1 MSVDAPVIDFGG
13 GEVEE
18 RKLTINGVEV
28 TANDGESISDVI
40 RRFAR
45 ENGIERAL
53 ILKDGEP
60 VGMDEVEWCCN
71 PIYLWES
78 LLHGYIRQKANP
90 GIGLQVAIPFIYGS
104 HCYGDEFSIECEI
117 TKVDKGCNPI
127 FLWESLLLT
136 KWKNVLYLNENK
148 LQSHFHMGVIA
159 TSVP

>member
-1 MSVDAPVIDFGG
+1 MAKEKLQSHGYMGVIFTAYNTF
-13 GEVEE
+13 EMAKTTV
-18 RKLTINGVEV
+18 KTGV
-28 TANDGESISDVI
+28 AIPFFLWES
-40 RRFAR
+40 
-45 ENGIERAL
+45 L
-53 ILKDGEP
+53 LLLKDGEP